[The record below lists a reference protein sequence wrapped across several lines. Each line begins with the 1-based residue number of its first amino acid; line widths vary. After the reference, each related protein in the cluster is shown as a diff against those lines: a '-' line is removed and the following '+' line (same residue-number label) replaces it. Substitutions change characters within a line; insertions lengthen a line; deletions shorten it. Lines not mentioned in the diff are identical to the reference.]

1 MPELRKDPITGRWVI
16 ISTERGKRPNDF
28 LRESVIPIEEKNC
41 PFCVGNEARTPPE
54 ILVYGRNG
62 GGANTPGWSIRVVPN
77 KFPAL
82 GIEGDLDR
90 EGEGLFDKMNG
101 IGAHEVVIESTTISR
116 RWPICP
122 NAPWKTCSGAIATAC
137 SI

>member
-16 ISTERGKRPNDF
+16 ISTERGKRPNEF
-28 LRESVIPIEEKNC
+28 LRESVIAADPKNC
-41 PFCVGNEARTPPE
+41 PFCPGAEGKTPPE

-62 GGANTPGWSIRVVPN
+62 GGANTSEWKIRVVPN

-90 EGEGLFDKMNG
+90 
-101 IGAHEVVIESTTISR
+101 
-116 RWPICP
+116 
-122 NAPWKTCSGAIATAC
+122 
-137 SI
+137 

>member
-1 MPELRKDPITGRWVI
+1 LPELRKDPITGRWVI

-28 LRESVIPIEEKNC
+28 LRESVVAAEPRNC
-41 PFCVGNEARTPPE
+41 PFCVGSESKTPPE

-82 GIEGDLDR
+82 GI
-90 EGEGLFDKMNG
+90 
-101 IGAHEVVIESTTISR
+101 
-116 RWPICP
+116 
-122 NAPWKTCSGAIATAC
+122 
-137 SI
+137 